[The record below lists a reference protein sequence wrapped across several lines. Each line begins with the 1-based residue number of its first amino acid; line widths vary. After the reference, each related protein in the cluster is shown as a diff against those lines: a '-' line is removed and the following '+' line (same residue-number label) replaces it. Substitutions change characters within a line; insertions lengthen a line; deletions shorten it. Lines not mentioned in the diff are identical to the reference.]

1 MLLCQVLSSCGGQGL
16 LSVAVHGLLILLA
29 SLVEAHRP
37 AGFRS
42 RSTCASVIA
51 ARGLVVVVHRLSCS
65 VTCEPGPPAFGV
77 QSLSRWTVRE
87 VPDGV
92 LIHVDVTSLEG
103 RSMGEVKLYGYKI
116 LNFTHIGKILTV
128 N

>member
-1 MLLCQVLSSCGGQGL
+1 MCFG
-16 LSVAVHGLLILLA
+16 
-29 SLVEAHRP
+29 
-37 AGFRS
+37 
-42 RSTCASVIA
+42 IA

-65 VTCEPGPPAFGV
+65 VTCEPGPPAFEV

>member
-1 MLLCQVLSSCGGQGL
+1 M
-16 LSVAVHGLLILLA
+16 
-29 SLVEAHRP
+29 
-37 AGFRS
+37 
-42 RSTCASVIA
+42 
-51 ARGLVVVVHRLSCS
+51 
-65 VTCEPGPPAFGV
+65 

-116 LNFTHIGKILTV
+116 LNFTHIGKILTA